1 MKVEIT
7 SDELRESLR
16 KAKAALKPEKKYS
29 FWTHLIDIVYLIVN
43 PRRADQQKC
52 ERALSEL
59 IVDTEKAVGT
69 IKYLEQTIVNQDKI
83 NAEQKQINAE
93 KDKQIKQLEQKAVD
107 GAIKSEY
114 DKQQQEL
121 INAGLHKMI
130 REMQEQIAKSKLEQT
145 QSSLEQKLL

>member
-16 KAKAALKPEKKYS
+16 KAKEALKPEKKYN
-29 FWTHLIDIVYLIVN
+29 FWTHLMDIVYTIVY
-43 PRRADQQKC
+43 PTQADQRKC

-69 IKYLEQTIVNQDKI
+69 IKYLEQTIANQDKI

-114 DKQQQEL
+114 DKQQLEL
-121 INAGLHKMI
+121 MIKGLHKMI
-130 REMQEQIAKSKLEQT
+130 TEMQEENAKSKLEQ
-145 QSSLEQKLL
+145 KLL